1 MLQNVLQLFEDFLG
15 RLDNY
20 GILSAENRKLYER
33 FMEDRLSFQLASS
46 ANAEE
51 RRKVKVARFQQE
63 KSLKAKLE
71 VCRDKP
77 PRAEN
82 LLMCTVPPDKV

>member
-1 MLQNVLQLFEDFLG
+1 MQNVLQLYEAFLS

-20 GILSAENRKLYER
+20 GILSDQNRKLYER
-33 FMEDRLSFQLASS
+33 FLESRSSFQLASTS
-46 ANAEE
+46 NVEE

-71 VCRDKP
+71 VC
-77 PRAEN
+77 ESVTT
-82 LLMCTVPPDKV
+82 L

>member
-1 MLQNVLQLFEDFLG
+1 MLQNVLRLFEDFLS

-20 GILSAENRKLYER
+20 GILSVENRKLYER

-77 PRAEN
+77 RA
-82 LLMCTVPPDKV
+82 LKIC

>member
-1 MLQNVLQLFEDFLG
+1 MLQNVLQLFGDFLS
-15 RLDNY
+15 RLENY
-20 GILSAENRKLYER
+20 DILSVENRKLYER

-51 RRKVKVARFQQE
+51 RRKVKVARFQEE

-71 VCRDKP
+71 VCRDE
-77 PRAEN
+77 PRAR
-82 LLMCTVPPDKV
+82 

>member
-1 MLQNVLQLFEDFLG
+1 MLQNVLQLFEDFLS

-33 FMEDRLSFQLASS
+33 FIEDRLSFQLASS

-77 PRAEN
+77 RAR
-82 LLMCTVPPDKV
+82 